1 MNAATNQP
9 SVLTLRLGQ
18 SDQAGQ
24 EDISSVPYLG
34 EFESLGMVETPI
46 LPSKP

>member
-9 SVLTLRLGQ
+9 SILTLRLGQ

-24 EDISSVPYLG
+24 GQGPRIRAKHQW
-34 EFESLGMVETPI
+34 FERTLR
-46 LPSKP
+46 

>member
-9 SVLTLRLGQ
+9 SILTLRLGQ

-24 EDISSVPYLG
+24 RHWENVACENDFRISGRRHL
-34 EFESLGMVETPI
+34 I
-46 LPSKP
+46 